1 MIFIP
6 LILYYIKFF
15 KMNNQDK
22 IGTLLAWIQGQAF
35 STGVLIFTEDL
46 LRAFLLG
53 FVGGM
58 GGLFVRYIWKKIENN
73 N

>member
-1 MIFIP
+1 
-6 LILYYIKFF
+6 
-15 KMNNQDK
+15 MNYQDK
-22 IGTLLAWIQGQAF
+22 IGCVFAWIQGQAF

-58 GGLFVRYIWKKIENN
+58 GGLFVRYIWKKIEKKSSE
-73 N
+73 